1 MDEFRKINADMEAE
15 KEKTQLKKE
24 QFIRKIKGG
33 LGEHIRNN
41 GGKVTKIKKSKWK
54 KFWEKLMK
62 VF

>member
-1 MDEFRKINADMEAE
+1 MDDFRKINADMVAE

-24 QFIRKIKGG
+24 QFIRKIKDG
-33 LGEHIRNN
+33 LGEHIRIN

>member
-15 KEKTQLKKE
+15 KEKTQIKKE

-33 LGEHIRNN
+33 LGEHIRSN

>member
-33 LGEHIRNN
+33 LGEHIRSN

>member
-1 MDEFRKINADMEAE
+1 MNEFRKINADMEAE

>member
-33 LGEHIRNN
+33 LGEHIKSN

>member
-1 MDEFRKINADMEAE
+1 MNEFRKINADMEAE

-24 QFIRKIKGG
+24 QFIKNIKGG

>member
-33 LGEHIRNN
+33 LGEHIRSN
-41 GGKVTKIKKSKWK
+41 GGKVTKVKKSKWK
-54 KFWEKLMK
+54 KIWEKLMK

>member
-33 LGEHIRNN
+33 LGEHIRSN
-41 GGKVTKIKKSKWK
+41 GGKVTKVKKSKWE

>member
-41 GGKVTKIKKSKWK
+41 GGKVTKVKKSKWE

>member
-33 LGEHIRNN
+33 LGEHIRSN
-41 GGKVTKIKKSKWK
+41 GGRVTKIKKSKWK

>member
-1 MDEFRKINADMEAE
+1 MFELFSKEAE

-41 GGKVTKIKKSKWK
+41 GGKVTKVKKSKWK